1 MNQIETRHKR
11 DGWRDVL
18 FIGAAVLLIALSI
31 GAVSKA
37 SGKPFEKQWTV
48 TVIESNLELAH

>member
-1 MNQIETRHKR
+1 MNQIENRHKR
-11 DGWRDVL
+11 DSWRDVM

-31 GAVSKA
+31 GAVSKV

-48 TVIESNLELAH
+48 TVVESNLEVAH